1 MNINIKNEYNDKM
14 HAWIVL
20 LVFSLTMLVVLRIL
34 CNLRMFKQVW
44 YAKKC
49 YKDYKNK
56 RKDWLE
62 NEVPKWERPEKASSY
77 KRLPKIIF
85 AGLAKDI
92 RDPLQANLEYLLDI
106 CKNHC
111 EDYRIIIVENDSTD
125 GTKEYIQTQA
135 ELNPNI
141 ILLSSNEGIRS
152 AVSHGGLSTKRFE
165 IMAYWRNKYIEELKN
180 DKYKDFDYVCVTDLD
195 HHVGTTEKALKT
207 CFEHKHWDAISAN
220 GISTNY
226 TTFEMDIAFFLTND
240 FYYDR
245 LAYRDAAY
253 KRVKRHS
260 PVDAK
265 NATLDFPYFD
275 VNDPDLKPV
284 TSGFGGITIYRKEA
298 LLSATYSG
306 HDCEHICLHDKM
318 IQNGYNRMFVNPKF
332 VLWH

>member
-1 MNINIKNEYNDKM
+1 M
-14 HAWIVL
+14 HAWIL
-20 LVFSLTMLVVLRIL
+20 LLTFGLTMLVVLRIL

-44 YAKKC
+44 YVKYS
-49 YKDYKNK
+49 YKDYKKK

-62 NEVPKWERPEKASSY
+62 NQVPKWEKSNLARPTKTIVKS
-77 KRLPKIIF
+77 LPKIIF
-85 AGLAKDI
+85 TGLAKDI
-92 RDPLQANLEYLLDI
+92 HDPLRANLEYLLDI

-125 GTKEYIQTQA
+125 GTKEYIQKQT
-135 ELNPNI
+135 ELDPKI
-141 ILLSSNEGIRS
+141 ILLSSNEGIPS

-165 IMAYWRNKYIEELKN
+165 IMSYWRNKYIEEIKK
-180 DKYKDFDYVCVTDLD
+180 DQYDRYKDFDYVCVTDLD
-195 HHVGTTEKALKT
+195 HHVGTTANSLKT
-207 CFEHKHWDAISAN
+207 CFEHDQWDAISAN

-245 LAYRDAAY
+245 LAYRDADY

-260 PVDAK
+260 PVDIK
-265 NATLDFPYFD
+265 SATLNFPYFD
-275 VNDPDLKPV
+275 INDSTLKPV

-298 LLSATYSG
+298 LLSATYAG
-306 HDCEHICLHDKM
+306 YDCEHICLHDKM